1 MKPTLT
7 LLSLFLVAGAAGAQ
21 PNSENT
27 AVACRDGVDND
38 QNGKT
43 DCADPG
49 CGELVFCQSHA
60 SADAENTAA
69 ACRDLYD
76 NDHDGHTDCD
86 DQDCEAFVFCA
97 EGHAGSNAS
106 SAPRGEPTI
115 HRGRGVRWGLGA
127 HPGTVVL
134 TGSVLGV
141 SSTTALGGAG
151 FSGRLGYQFNRWAG
165 LYAEPYFSFMAK
177 DSQMVITMAGGVL
190 AQFNAGMATFSVG
203 PLLGGFATCL
213 DNKCQVLKFSTNG
226 GRDIDQLW
234 GGFVARVGVDLMQRN
249 RLHRGSSAMSLA
261 VDFRPL
267 FTVVKVGSTTAT
279 SAVIG
284 LNLTLGYDSY

>member
-1 MKPTLT
+1 MKPILA
-7 LLSLFLVAGAAGAQ
+7 LLGLFLVAGAAGAQ

-27 AVACRDGVDND
+27 AITCRDGVDND
-38 QNGKT
+38 QNGKV

-49 CGELVFCQSHA
+49 CGELVFCQA
-60 SADAENTAA
+60 SSSLGGENTAA
-69 ACRDLYD
+69 ACRDHID
-76 NDHDGHTDCD
+76 NDRDGHTDCD

-97 EGHAGSNAS
+97 EGHSGM
-106 SAPRGEPTI
+106 SAPPRSEPI
-115 HRGRGVRWGLGA
+115 RRGRGMRWGLGA

-151 FSGRLGYQFNRWAG
+151 FSGRLGYQFNNWAG

-177 DSQMVITMAGGVL
+177 DAQMMITMAGGLV
-190 AQFNAGMATFSVG
+190 AQFNAGIATFSIG
-203 PLLGGFATCL
+203 PLLGGFANCL

-226 GRDIDQLW
+226 SGRDVDQLW
-234 GGFVARVGVDLMQRN
+234 GGFVARVGVDLLQRN
-249 RLHRGSSAMSLA
+249 LRRGSSAMSLA

-267 FTVVKVGSTTAT
+267 FAVVKVGSTSAT
-279 SAVIG
+279 SAAIG
-284 LNLTLGYDSY
+284 LNVTLGYDSY